1 MRLLSRMVLSH
12 FVPVLLVSLLFF
24 VLVLQLVDLFSNLV
38 RYLNLEV
45 PLSEV
50 ARAQLLYVPKSVSF
64 ALPISVL
71 FAASYTLGI
80 FYSNN
85 ELIAVLASGVPLH
98 RFATPLIA
106 AGLLLSVG
114 SFVFEESVVI
124 DTFRRKTA
132 LTREL
137 LNVNRSF
144 SNTDVTLLG
153 GANRVIYHAD
163 YYNDATATLSGLTVL
178 LRDASGRLERR
189 INADWAEWREGTW
202 VLHEAV
208 VFERLE
214 DDTLER
220 SSQGL
225 VEDPRLTADPGTF
238 RRRTQDIE
246 EMELGEAEAYIS
258 ELRQAG
264 LPHREALTSYYE
276 RFSFALTPFIV
287 TLIASAVGSRFQKNI
302 LLMSL
307 LVSLSLSVVYY
318 IVGMV
323 TGLLASAG
331 TIPPW
336 AGAWAGFFLF
346 LLLGIIGFR
355 HART

>member
-1 MRLLSRMVLSH
+1 V
-12 FVPVLLVSLLFF
+12 VSLLFF

-38 RYLNLEV
+38 RYLDLEV
-45 PLSEV
+45 PLSEI

-64 ALPISVL
+64 ALPIAVL
-71 FAASYTLGI
+71 FSASYTLGV

-85 ELIAVLASGVPLH
+85 ELIAVLASGVPLY
-98 RFATPLIA
+98 RFALPLVA
-106 AGLLLSVG
+106 AGLLLSAG

-124 DTFRRKTA
+124 DTFTRKTA

-153 GANRVIYHAD
+153 TANRVIYHAD
-163 YYNDATATLSGLTVL
+163 YYNDATETLSGLTVL
-178 LRDASGRLERR
+178 IRDGAGRLDRR
-189 INADWAEWREGTW
+189 INADWAEWRDGRW
-202 VLHEAV
+202 VLHETV
-208 VFERLE
+208 VFERDAENRLRRSTRGILE
-214 DDTLER
+214 DP
-220 SSQGL
+220 Q
-225 VEDPRLTADPGTF
+225 LTAEPETF
-238 RRRTQDIE
+238 RRRTQEID
-246 EMELGEAEAYIS
+246 EMTLGEARDYIS

-264 LPHREALTSYYE
+264 LPYREALTSYYE
-276 RFSFALTPFIV
+276 RFSFALTPLIV
-287 TLIASAVGSRFQKNI
+287 TLIASIVGSRFQKNI

-323 TGLLASAG
+323 TGLLAAAG

-336 AGAWAGFFLF
+336 AGAWSGFFLF
-346 LLLGIIGFR
+346 LVLSMIGFR
-355 HART
+355 YART

>member
-1 MRLLSRMVLSH
+1 MRLLSRMVLSQ
-12 FVPVLLVSLLFF
+12 FVPVLLISLLFF

-38 RYLNLEV
+38 RYLDLDV

-64 ALPISVL
+64 ALPIAVL
-71 FAASYTLGI
+71 FSASYTLGL

-98 RFATPLIA
+98 RFSLPLIMT
-106 AGLLLSVG
+106 GLLLSFG
-114 SFVFEESVVI
+114 SFVFEETVVI
-124 DTFRRKTA
+124 DTFTQKTA

-153 GANRVIYHAD
+153 TRNRVVYHAD
-163 YYNDATATLSGLTVL
+163 YYNDSTQTLSGLTVL
-178 LRDASGRLERR
+178 MRSEDGRLTRR
-189 INADWAEWREGTW
+189 INADWAEWRDERW

-208 VFERLE
+208 VFERGA
-214 DDTLER
+214 DGVLER
-220 SSQGL
+220 RVAGV
-225 VEDPRLTADPGTF
+225 VERPELTAEPDTF
-238 RRRTQDIE
+238 RRRTQEIE
-246 EMELGEAEAYIS
+246 EMNLDEARGYIE

-264 LPHREALTSYYE
+264 LPYREALTSFYE
-276 RFSFALTPFIV
+276 RFSFALTPLIV
-287 TLIASAVGSRFQKNI
+287 TLIASVVGSRFQKNI

-307 LVSLSLSVVYY
+307 LVSLSLSVIYY
-318 IVGMV
+318 ITGMV
-323 TGLLASAG
+323 SGLLAAAG

-336 AGAWAGFFLF
+336 AGAWSGFLLFFL
-346 LLLGIIGFR
+346 LSMIGFR

>member
-1 MRLLSRMVLSH
+1 MRVLGRMVLSQ
-12 FVPVLLVSLLFF
+12 FIPVMLVSLLFF
-24 VLVLQLVDLFSNLV
+24 VLILQLVDLFSNLV
-38 RYLNLEV
+38 RYLDLEV
-45 PLSEV
+45 PLYAV
-50 ARAQLLYVPKSVSF
+50 GRAQLLYVPKSVSF

-71 FAASYTLGI
+71 FAASYTLGT

-85 ELIAVLASGVPLH
+85 ELIAVLASGVALH
-98 RFATPLIA
+98 RFAAPLVA
-106 AGLLLSVG
+106 AGILLSAG
-114 SFVFEESVVI
+114 SFVFEETVVI
-124 DTFRRKTA
+124 DTFTRKTE

-153 GANRVIYHAD
+153 SANRIIYHAD
-163 YYNDATATLSGLTVL
+163 YYNDATLTLSELTVL
-178 LRDASGRLERR
+178 MRDGSGRLVRR
-189 INADWAEWREGTW
+189 INADWAEWRDGEW
-202 VLHEAV
+202 VLHETV
-208 VFERLE
+208 VFERGE
-214 DDTLER
+214 DGTLER
-220 SSQGL
+220 SAHRL
-225 VEDPRLTADPGTF
+225 LEDAGLTADPSTF
-238 RRRTQDIE
+238 RRRTQEIE
-246 EMELGEAEAYIS
+246 EMDLGEAERYIR

-264 LPHREALTSYYE
+264 LPYREALTSYYE

-287 TLIASAVGSRFQKNI
+287 TLIASAVGSRFRKNI

-323 TGLLASAG
+323 TGLLAAAG

-346 LLLGIIGFR
+346 LVFGIIGFR

>member
-1 MRLLSRMVLSH
+1 MRLLSRMVLSQ
-12 FVPVLLVSLLFF
+12 FIPVLLVSLLFF

-71 FAASYTLGI
+71 FAASYTLGS

-98 RFATPLIA
+98 RFAAPLIA

-124 DTFRRKTA
+124 DTFSRKTA
-132 LTREL
+132 LTRQL

-189 INADWAEWREGTW
+189 INADWAEWRDGRW

-208 VFERLE
+208 VFERTE

-220 SSQGL
+220 RSQGI
-225 VEDPRLTADPGTF
+225 VEDPSLTADPGTF

-246 EMELGEAEAYIS
+246 EMDLAEAGAYIS

-346 LLLGIIGFR
+346 LVLGIIGFR